1 MSNLMWILSVVLVVF
16 EFQNV
21 LSWWKGR
28 TIRPRSA
35 RSNDFTIVVPL
46 FGHPRYFERRS
57 ELLPYQSNVLVA
69 LEVSSSLMAAFA
81 NQLEAEGWRVE
92 RLRIA
97 NPNPAMLLKAA
108 LPAVSTDYVLRLD
121 ADTSVGSDIPGA
133 VAAAAA
139 AGADIC
145 SIKCAV
151 ANKVNAVTRI
161 QALEYRMAMLARHFR
176 PWLTSGACFLA
187 STEALRTIMDRH
199 SLWTPGEDIE
209 TGRVALA
216 LRMRIRHLD
225 IIVETE
231 APDTW
236 RALARQ
242 RRLWWAGTFRHFWI
256 NVDRNL
262 LHLPVLTIYSLAV
275 IWVSLYFKLW
285 TMIDFHGLPRA
296 FPLIF
301 AAYVMVT
308 VVANLQV
315 LSPWMLVFPLYS
327 MLQVLVMPVVGALY
341 YVVLARRRGRLG
353 RYGFGYLRRRMPI
366 AVVARRDNA
375 IAGLKVAGADARRSC
390 AEAFTSLLGAC
401 RTLTR
406 EDVSQSPHL
415 IEELAGSSR

>member
-1 MSNLMWILSVVLVVF
+1 VSSLMWVLSVVLVVF

-21 LSWWKGR
+21 LSWWRGR
-28 TIRPRSA
+28 TIRPGEG

-46 FGHPRYFERRS
+46 FGHPRYFDRRS
-57 ELLPYQSNVLVA
+57 ELRPYQNNVLVA

-81 NQLEAEGWRVE
+81 NQLEEEGWRVE
-92 RLRIA
+92 RLRIS
-97 NPNPAMLLKAA
+97 NPNPAILLKAA
-108 LPAVSTDYVLRLD
+108 LPAVTTTYVLRLD
-121 ADTSVGSDIPGA
+121 ADTSVGDDIPRA
-133 VAAAAA
+133 VTAAAAA
-139 AGADIC
+139 RADIC

-151 ANKVNAVTRI
+151 ANRVNAVTRI

-187 STEALRTIMDRH
+187 RTEALRTILDRH

-225 IIVETE
+225 LVVETE
-231 APDTW
+231 APETW
-236 RALARQ
+236 LALARQ

-262 LHLPVLTIYSLAV
+262 LHLPVLTLYSLAV

-301 AAYVMVT
+301 AAYIMVT
-308 VVANLQV
+308 VISNLQV
-315 LSPWMLVFPLYS
+315 LSPWMIVFPLYS
-327 MLQVLVMPVVGALY
+327 MLQVLVMPVVGAVY
-341 YVVLARRRGRLG
+341 YVVLARRRGCLG
-353 RYGFGYLRRRMPI
+353 RYGFDYRRRRLP
-366 AVVARRDNA
+366 ATAPSRPDA
-375 IAGLKVAGADARRSC
+375 IAGLRVSSADAGRACAGAFA
-390 AEAFTSLLGAC
+390 SLFDSYRALS
-401 RTLTR
+401 RTG
-406 EDVSQSPHL
+406 VSP
-415 IEELAGSSR
+415 SSRLFEALASESG